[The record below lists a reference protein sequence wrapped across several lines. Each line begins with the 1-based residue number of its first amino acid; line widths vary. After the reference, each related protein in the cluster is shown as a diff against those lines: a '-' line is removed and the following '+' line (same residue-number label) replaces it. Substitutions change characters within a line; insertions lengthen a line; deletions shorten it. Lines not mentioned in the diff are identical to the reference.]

1 MRDLYDVLGVPRDA
15 DDDTIKRAYRRKARE
30 LHPDT
35 GGDEEEFKELT
46 TAYEVLRNP
55 QTRANYDRFGDP
67 RGAGATAGGGFGDF
81 GDLSDLFESFFGAG
95 GFGSGGFGGSGFGSG
110 GFGGRRSRG
119 GPQQGR
125 DAMIDVSV
133 TLAEAATG
141 TEREL
146 DVEVLRSCE
155 TCGGDGASPGTSA
168 VTCETCQGAGQ
179 VQQVARSVFGQVLTQ
194 TTCPTCRGQGRRIAE
209 PCPTCR
215 GEGRHYQKERITVPV
230 PAGVDDGRRLR
241 LSGRG
246 EAGPQGGP
254 AGDLFVRVRV
264 EPHELFERDGHDLHC
279 QVRLAMTQAVLGAEM
294 ELPTLDGST
303 TLTVPAGTQPGD
315 VIRLRRQGMP
325 KLNGG
330 GARGDLLVHCR
341 VEIPT
346 RLSDEQSRLV
356 RQLAELRG
364 EDDIEPHV
372 QRGLFERLRG
382 VFGS

>member
-1 MRDLYDVLGVPRDA
+1 MRDLYEVLGVSRDA

-30 LHPDT
+30 LHPDA
-35 GGDEEEFKELT
+35 GGDEEGFKELT

-55 QTRANYDRFGDP
+55 QTRANYDRFVDP
-67 RGAGATAGGGFGDF
+67 RGAGAGAGAGFADF
-81 GDLSDLFESFFGAG
+81 GDLSDLFESFVG
-95 GFGSGGFGGSGFGSG
+95 GGFGGG

-125 DAMIDVSV
+125 DALIEVSV
-133 TLAEAATG
+133 TLAEAASG
-141 TEREL
+141 IDRDI
-146 DVEVLRSCE
+146 DVEVLRPCQ
-155 TCGGDGASPGTSA
+155 TCGSNGAAPGTST

-179 VQQVARSVFGQVLTQ
+179 VQQVSRSVFGQVLTQ
-194 TTCPTCRGQGRRIAE
+194 TTCPTCRGQGRRIPE

-215 GEGRHYQKERITVPV
+215 GEGRHYQKEQITIPV
-230 PAGVDDGRRLR
+230 PPGVDDGRRLR

-246 EAGPQGGP
+246 EAGQLGGP
-254 AGDLFVRVRV
+254 PGDLFVRVRV

-294 ELPTLDGST
+294 ELPTLDGT
-303 TLTVPAGTQPGD
+303 TDLVVPPGTQPGD
-315 VIRLRRQGMP
+315 VLRIRREGMP
-325 KLNGG
+325 KLGGG

-346 RLSDEQSRLV
+346 RLSDEERDLV
-356 RQLAELRG
+356 QQLAKLRG
-364 EDDIEPHV
+364 EDDLEPQA

-382 VFGS
+382 AFRG